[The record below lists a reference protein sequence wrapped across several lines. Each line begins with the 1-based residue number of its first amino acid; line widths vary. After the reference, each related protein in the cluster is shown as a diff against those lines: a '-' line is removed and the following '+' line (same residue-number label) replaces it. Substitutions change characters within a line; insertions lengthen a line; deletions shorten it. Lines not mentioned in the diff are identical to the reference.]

1 MPLAAQHTR
10 LRHPA
15 ALPAV
20 CLALL
25 CGWVSAYAQAPA
37 LSVQDAWIRAI
48 PGSDVAA
55 AYLTLHNSGTQPL
68 FVVGVRSPRAQQAMI
83 HETTVANGQS
93 RMRARERLRVGP
105 GETLRLAPG
114 GLHIM
119 LHMPT
124 RPLAPGEEVPLLLLL
139 EGGAT
144 VTVSARVRALG
155 EE

>member
-25 CGWVSAYAQAPA
+25 CGWMSGYGQALGA
-37 LSVQDAWIRAI
+37 QDAWIRAI

-83 HETTVANGQS
+83 HETTLANGQS
-93 RMRARERLRVGP
+93 SMRARERLRVGP

-119 LHMPT
+119 LHLLT
-124 RPLAPGEEVPLLLLL
+124 GPLAPGEEVPLQLLL

-144 VTVSARVRALG
+144 VAVRARVRALG